1 MIIMFTVV
9 KLESREGGE
18 GGAIGKRRRRG
29 RKEDCVSGRHT
40 NRKY

>member
-1 MIIMFTVV
+1 MFTVV

-18 GGAIGKRRRRG
+18 GGAIGKRRRRRG